1 MRRFQAAGI
10 HFLICLVV
18 GFVLLALSWFVWYPA
33 PMLMAIGGLEI
44 FLLVVGIDVIL
55 GPLLTLVVFKSGK
68 KSLKFDLAVIAVLQV
83 AAMTYGMNALLE
95 ARPAYVAALGDSF
108 QVVQATEVTDEN
120 LSKAN
125 TSLPWWGPKWVG
137 TKEVVDKE
145 WQSGVQAVESVGGG
159 KGHFPQLHILYD
171 SMKQRVVA
179 ESLPI
184 GELKK
189 KNPGQEKEIDRWLKS
204 HGYDEQ
210 TARFQPIKI
219 SAETFALV
227 LDAKTGVVIGI
238 APFKS

>member
-1 MRRFQAAGI
+1 MSRYRAAGL
-10 HFLICLVV
+10 HFLICVIV
-18 GFVLLALSWFVWYPA
+18 GVVLLGLSWFVWYPA

-83 AAMTYGMNALLE
+83 SAMFYGMSSLLE
-95 ARPAYVAALGDSF
+95 ARPAYVAALGDLF

-137 TKEVVDKE
+137 TKEVVDEE

-159 KGHFPQLHILYD
+159 KGHFPQLHIPYELMQD
-171 SMKQRVVA
+171 RVIA
-179 ESLPI
+179 KALPI

-189 KNPGQEKEIDRWLKS
+189 RNPGQEKEIDRWLKS
-204 HGYDEQ
+204 HDYDEQ
-210 TARFQPIKI
+210 SAKFQPIKI
-219 SAETFALV
+219 SAETFAVV
-227 LDAKTGVVIGI
+227 LDAKSGSVVGI